1 MQSVCWFGVINQWP
15 PVLFEQFWNCPF
27 FILAIS
33 KFSKMHS
40 GNLSQIAFLNMW
52 LLIQINRI
60 RTCDMKWT
68 TLKVHTDEMMKLDSD
83 EWICDNWLRR
93 GGTIYSYFTKVNNW
107 KLFHPCDV
115 ISYNVTNF
123 FNYTSKWKE
132 YYNCSYAKNL
142 WLYPDR
148 IYDSKNSL
156 QQHILCTSFMEILT
170 KLLDLTL

>member
-52 LLIQINRI
+52 LLIQISRI

-83 EWICDNWLRR
+83 KWICDNWLRR
-93 GGTIYSYFTKVNNW
+93 GGTIYSYFTKGNNW

-123 FNYTSKWKE
+123 LITRQSGRNIIIAVMRKTYDFTQIVSMIQRTVYNSIYCVLASWKFWR
-132 YYNCSYAKNL
+132 NC
-142 WLYPDR
+142 
-148 IYDSKNSL
+148 
-156 QQHILCTSFMEILT
+156 
-170 KLLDLTL
+170 